1 MTAELFSCELW
12 GGAAYARLQKRRGRT
27 GKSATRDFDWRS
39 LTTAYLQPSERYE
52 ARALWTNGV
61 FTEYA
66 SGAAFASVA
75 ALLAQAGAPIDL
87 IAAAADMAVDEMDHV
102 ELVSRVVMELGG
114 AVPMMVDL
122 ATVTPAPTP
131 HARPLMQALE
141 VLVNVSCIGENL
153 SVPALAASR
162 DGVEPPVLRAV
173 LQRLLA
179 DEGQH
184 AQLGFWAL
192 DWAQDKLSDQD
203 LGHLAQVASTAL
215 ASYAELWQQDCHTC
229 VPHVPSGGIT
239 RLRHADIFRNA
250 VTQRIVGPLA
260 RRGIQ
265 VNQTG

>member
-1 MTAELFSCELW
+1 MTAALFSCELW
-12 GGAAYARLQKRRGRT
+12 GGAAYARLQKRRGHA
-27 GKSATRDFDWRS
+27 GKSTTRDFDWRS
-39 LTTAYLQPSERYE
+39 LATAYLQPSERYE

-102 ELVSRVVMELGG
+102 ELVSKVVMELGG

-122 ATVTPAPTP
+122 PTVTPAPTP

-192 DWAQDKLSDQD
+192 DWAQDQITVEDRRQ
-203 LGHLAQVASTAL
+203 LGQIASTAL
-215 ASYAELWQQDCHTC
+215 TYYAEVWRQDCGRC
-229 VPHVPSGGIT
+229 VPHVPSGGLTKI
-239 RLRHADIFRNA
+239 RYADIFHAA
-250 VTQRIVGPLA
+250 VAQRIVAPLA

-265 VNQTG
+265 VVTPR